1 MLVFGG
7 CNSFREVIFKNL
19 EENSGFEQKLVKRY
33 HPKKGVY
40 HFGGGEWHYNC
51 LAQAQLAIRGWY
63 KWIFQHFRLAQV
75 NLEGLIYKYSKRSMW
90 KSLAFILHSI
100 IFICHPFAKS
110 SVIPEACRNHLENRR
125 KQILFMQERLEEW
138 GATKKPWNCAVSTY
152 TRAIPSQHKTPV
164 PQSPAVWNDLRWDAM
179 DRGILSSQIARCPVF
194 KSHCWAPKKIRPD
207 TISYYYKV
215 YHSNSIV
222 SCCMIILSYSNAT
235 GIA

>member
-1 MLVFGG
+1 MTLQLFG
-7 CNSFREVIFKNL
+7 
-19 EENSGFEQKLVKRY
+19 SGSASNQGMIQMDLPTLPLSSGK
-33 HPKKGVY
+33 
-40 HFGGGEWHYNC
+40 FGRSY
-51 LAQAQLAIRGWY
+51 
-63 KWIFQHFRLAQV
+63 
-75 NLEGLIYKYSKRSMW
+75 IYIYSKRSMW

-110 SVIPEACRNHLENRR
+110 SVIREACRNHLENRR

-215 YHSNSIV
+215 YHSNSISEV
-222 SCCMIILSYSNAT
+222 VVW
-235 GIA
+235 